1 MNYFS
6 RLPPDTILTHILS
19 RLDAKSILSISSVSS
34 EFHSLICKNN
44 NYDDQWRKIC
54 TSRWPSLLTDLS
66 DKVISISQA
75 ISKFPGGHRSFFYDA
90 FPSIRYRNNPPPP
103 PQDTSLCYAVDIYLL
118 GEQKP
123 FRTFF
128 QIQKITI
135 KKYDYWWPTFCEVN
149 SGGNVDFVKV
159 KKHGCVEYLEEKLRL
174 SCVVMEPNIKRA
186 GSLFRTSC
194 KPVVSFTTNKRNP
207 KAKRLVKAVYET
219 VMPRMCYTEMV
230 KFKVKVKC
238 DWEDGE
244 EDRFNVRSI
253 EFRMEKMNGIRLMRD
268 EAAIVLLNAIEN
280 GERKNK

>member
-1 MNYFS
+1 
-6 RLPPDTILTHILS
+6 
-19 RLDAKSILSISSVSS
+19 
-34 EFHSLICKNN
+34 
-44 NYDDQWRKIC
+44 
-54 TSRWPSLLTDLS
+54 
-66 DKVISISQA
+66 
-75 ISKFPGGHRSFFYDA
+75 
-90 FPSIRYRNNPPPP
+90 
-103 PQDTSLCYAVDIYLL
+103 
-118 GEQKP
+118 
-123 FRTFF
+123 
-128 QIQKITI
+128 
-135 KKYDYWWPTFCEVN
+135 
-149 SGGNVDFVKV
+149 V

-219 VMPRMCYTEMV
+219 VMPGMCYTEMV

-253 EFRMEKMNGIRLMRD
+253 EFIMENMNGIRLMRD